1 MGIYMKYKFY
11 YEDATT
17 SSRAMEGGAC
27 CDTTSTGQGDGNI
40 EHDVPACPEGTP
52 KDKCIYVTESVQPVA
67 YYKEHWWQSG
77 YKGSDLV
84 DLVFAAPHLH
94 WAGISTELIDHETN
108 TTLCKVERTSD
119 GLGGVVYGN
128 GTTPGNEDGYLVGLT
143 PCSWGGKN
151 AYRGRRDRKL
161 RSRSVYDA
169 TTSHTGVMSLWL
181 NSVAAVPSEEVDV
194 L

>member
-1 MGIYMKYKFY
+1 MGECRHI
-11 YEDATT
+11 A
-17 SSRAMEGGAC
+17 
-27 CDTTSTGQGDGNI
+27 
-40 EHDVPACPEGTP
+40 
-52 KDKCIYVTESVQPVA
+52 ESVQPLA
-67 YYKEHWWQSG
+67 YFGGHPKSPLSG

-94 WAGISTELIDHETN
+94 WAGISMELIDHETN
-108 TTLCKVERTSD
+108 KTLCKVDRTA
-119 GLGGVVYGN
+119 GGGVMYGN

-143 PCSWGGKN
+143 PCSWSGKN

-181 NSVAAVPSEEVDV
+181 NSVASVQ
-194 L
+194 